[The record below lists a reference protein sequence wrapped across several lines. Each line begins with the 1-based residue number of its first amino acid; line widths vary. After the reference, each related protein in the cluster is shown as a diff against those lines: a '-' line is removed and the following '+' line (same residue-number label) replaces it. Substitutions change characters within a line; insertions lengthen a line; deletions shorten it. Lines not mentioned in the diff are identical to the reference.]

1 MDIICTICWESLE
14 NGRIFA
20 TTCGHIFHEKCIV
33 NWTTRSPCC
42 PECRH
47 ETTFPMRLI
56 HFTWQEQFETQE
68 MQSLESLEQAGASA
82 ESAPMLA
89 KTMSTEDMFSGCGDA
104 ERNTQEM
111 EDPPANPLSAQ
122 KTLDIDTS
130 QRSED
135 GCGVCS
141 RFHFLLEKA
150 IKLRNIVKDHE
161 KAQQAGG
168 SLSSTVSEGFKLPVL
183 PGPKA
188 KRKRQL

>member
-33 NWTTRSPCC
+33 NWTTRSACC

-56 HFTWQEQFETQE
+56 HFTWQDQIDTQE
-68 MQSLESLEQAGASA
+68 MQSLESLEQAGASE
-82 ESAPMLA
+82 ESALLG
-89 KTMSTEDMFSGCGDA
+89 KTMSTEDMFSGCGDT
-104 ERNTQEM
+104 ERNTEEM
-111 EDPPANPLSAQ
+111 VDLQQANPLSSQ
-122 KTLDIDTS
+122 KTIDIDTS

-150 IKLRNIVKDHE
+150 IKLRNIVKEHE
-161 KAQQAGG
+161 KAQQQAK
-168 SLSSTVSEGFKLPVL
+168 VSEGFKLPVL